1 MEEDDVP
8 VFETWKAM
16 EELVDSG
23 KCKNIGVS
31 NFPVGM
37 CRDILSYARHPLA
50 CNQVEMHPFNQQE
63 VLVRFM
69 KEKGIAL
76 TAFSAF
82 GAISYG
88 YDKSKSCL
96 HDPTINEIAT
106 AHGKSPA

>member
-1 MEEDDVP
+1 
-8 VFETWKAM
+8 
-16 EELVDSG
+16 
-23 KCKNIGVS
+23 
-31 NFPVGM
+31 
-37 CRDILSYARHPLA
+37 
-50 CNQVEMHPFNQQE
+50 
-63 VLVRFM
+63 M